1 MNKLLAI
8 AIFALLGVLLLS
20 GCTVTKVNYERNDK
34 GEVSYR
40 LYRNDHWLKT
50 ESTGLQGGMT
60 KDGKFEFK
68 AEGMKS
74 SPSEEFN
81 RTMQTY
87 TTAFVQLAQ
96 IAAAAYN
103 PSASSAIQSAA
114 SKDSA
119 AATPKA
125 SSATQSAISDRAASS
140 STSPAISER
149 AASSATPAISERA
162 ASAAKDCP
170 GGSCPTPVNICTGA
184 PLTGAAKDCPG
195 GSCTDQ
201 PADASLVGAS
211 DCPGGTCTDTNK

>member
-1 MNKLLAI
+1 MNRLLTI
-8 AIFALLGVLLLS
+8 ASFALISVLLLT
-20 GCTVTKVNYERNDK
+20 GCSVTKVEYERNDK
-34 GEVSYR
+34 GETSYR

-50 ESTGLQGGMT
+50 ESTGIQGGMT
-60 KDGKFEFK
+60 KDGKFEFA
-68 AEGMKS
+68 AEGMRS

-125 SSATQSAISDRAASS
+125 SSAIQSTAISDRG
-140 STSPAISER
+140 
-149 AASSATPAISERA
+149 ASSATSSAISERA

-170 GGSCPTPVNICTGA
+170 GGSCPATPVNICTGA
-184 PLTGAAKDCPG
+184 PLTGAAKDCTN
-195 GSCTDQ
+195 GSCTDK
-201 PADASLVGAS
+201 